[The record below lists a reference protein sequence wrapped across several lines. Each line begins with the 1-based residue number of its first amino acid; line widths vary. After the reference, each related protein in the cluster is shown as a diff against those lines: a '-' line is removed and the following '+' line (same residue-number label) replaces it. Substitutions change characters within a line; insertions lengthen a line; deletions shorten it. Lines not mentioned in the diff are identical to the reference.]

1 MNALEKLHRLSRQFG
16 RAPALS
22 RLRLLQR
29 VARMPRLGKR
39 DLRLLGETLD
49 FLRAYPDN
57 ALVLQEARSLVERL
71 PASGTVYEYSYAVLR
86 RLVELHPGEL
96 EVAWDEVE
104 DQEPLLDALGLIVLP
119 GEAQGLED
127 TSIDLED
134 WIASG
139 KRYASTT
146 DLEFLLHLF
155 ETSDLSEPQRVFLFE
170 NSHLPVRYQG
180 PCRSSLEMPV
190 ERVRYQRQPIQDA
203 RPPITRLIRQPLS
216 KVQRAGQ
223 EILDLALHALC
234 PRELE
239 IYPLIYGNPADV
251 VVADCGRNFQVALVG
266 VLPRWRSPL
275 ESLYFFLILKN
286 GVPIAYGPA
295 AVFLGCCE
303 LGINLFPEFRGG
315 ETRYLYAQFM
325 RVLYHLLGAD
335 YFFLTRYGMGE
346 NNDEALRSGAFWF
359 YRKLGLRPTN
369 PAVEEIAR
377 AEEARMAA
385 DPRHRS
391 DLRTLRRMSQTEA
404 FLDLSGGTHRPLDLG
419 RLGLAQSHL
428 VESQFAGNRARAES
442 RCSTRMARLL
452 GVNSQ
457 GRTLRALAPLLALI
471 PDLGSW
477 NPWDRATLGRAI
489 DAKDGRSEAQASRLL
504 ADHPRLGDALRQV
517 AAGTLEPPQS
527 S

>member
-1 MNALEKLHRLSRQFG
+1 MNAIQKLHRRSREFG
-16 RAPALS
+16 KAAALS
-22 RLRLLQR
+22 KLRLLQR
-29 VARMPRLGKR
+29 IARMPRPGKQ

-57 ALVLQEARSLVERL
+57 AQVLKEVRSLVEDL
-71 PASGTVYEYSYAVLR
+71 PAACTVYEYSYAVLR
-86 RLVELHPGEL
+86 RLVELRPGEL
-96 EVAWDEVE
+96 EIEWNDLE
-104 DQEPLLDALGLIVLP
+104 DQDPLLDALALAVLP

-127 TSIDLED
+127 IGIDLED
-134 WIASG
+134 WFAAS
-139 KRYASTT
+139 KLHASTT

-155 ETSDLSEPQRVFLFE
+155 EGSDLPEPQRVFLFE
-170 NSHLPVRYQG
+170 NSRLPVRYQA
-180 PCRSSLEMPV
+180 PCPASLGMPV
-190 ERVRYQRQPIQDA
+190 ESVRYQRRPIQDA
-203 RPPITRLIRQPLS
+203 RPPITRLIRQPLGEV
-216 KVQRAGQ
+216 KRAGQ
-223 EILDLALHALC
+223 EIIDLALQSLC
-234 PRELE
+234 ARELE
-239 IYPLIYGNPADV
+239 IFPLIYANPADV
-251 VVADCGRNFQVALVG
+251 VVVECGRNFQVALVG

-286 GVPIAYGPA
+286 GVPLAYGPA

-325 RVLYHLLGAD
+325 RVLHHLLGAD

-346 NNDEALRSGAFWF
+346 NNDEALRTGAFWF

-369 PAVEEIAR
+369 PAVEKIAR
-377 AEEARMAA
+377 AEEARKAA
-385 DPRHRS
+385 NRHHRS

-404 FLDLSGGTHRPLDLG
+404 FLDLSGGKHRPMDLG
-419 RLGLAQSHL
+419 RLGLAQSRL
-428 VESQFAGNRARAES
+428 VESQFGGDRARAES
-442 RCSTRMARLL
+442 RCASRAAALL
-452 GVNSQ
+452 GVDAR
-457 GRTLRALAPLLALI
+457 GRALRALAPLLALI

-489 DAKDGRSEAQASRLL
+489 HAKDGRSEARATRLL

-517 AAGTLEPPQS
+517 AAREQEPPQS